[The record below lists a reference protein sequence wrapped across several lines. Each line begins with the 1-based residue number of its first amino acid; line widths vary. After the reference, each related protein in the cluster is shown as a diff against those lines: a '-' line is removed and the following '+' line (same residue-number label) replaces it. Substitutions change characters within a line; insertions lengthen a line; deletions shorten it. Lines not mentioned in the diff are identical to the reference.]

1 MNIQELL
8 RGLVE
13 LEKNI
18 NRVLNNNIKLIDT
31 LLQDIISV
39 RNIAIMLSNIDI
51 TSTYTEKLRCE
62 LNNIKQATQTLL
74 PNYFNVFNTSS
85 NSVYNDI
92 LRLQQIF
99 VKCKSEIEQV
109 KKIMLSNVLQSDID
123 ITITTSYANE
133 IANINKMLSKFKLV
147 TQLSV
152 EKLK

>member
-1 MNIQELL
+1 MNMQELL
-8 RGLVE
+8 RSLVE

-51 TSTYTEKLRCE
+51 TSTYTEKLRYE

>member
-1 MNIQELL
+1 M
-8 RGLVE
+8 E

-39 RNIAIMLSNIDI
+39 QNIAIMLSNIDI

-62 LNNIKQATQTLL
+62 LNNIKQVTQSLL

-85 NSVYNDI
+85 NSAYNNI